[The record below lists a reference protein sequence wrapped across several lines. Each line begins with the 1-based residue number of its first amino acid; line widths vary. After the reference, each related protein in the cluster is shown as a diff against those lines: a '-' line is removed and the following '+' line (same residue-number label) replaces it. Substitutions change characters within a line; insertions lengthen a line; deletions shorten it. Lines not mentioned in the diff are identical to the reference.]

1 MNGRILI
8 IDDDTDLCTLLVRFL
23 KSNGFD
29 AEAAYSGH
37 KGLAAYTAGKFDVV
51 ICDYRLGDMDG
62 IKLVSELKQKDPL
75 ASIIVITAYSVIKTA
90 VEIIKMGAFDYLV
103 KPLIPDEVL
112 KILNDVLSRKNNSY
126 LPVITNSDNLTGSQ
140 GATIP
145 KTPEQQQALP
155 FYRGNS
161 KTTVDLYTQ
170 VDIVAG
176 TNYSVLLYG
185 ESGTGK
191 EVIARTIHQ
200 QSQRAGKPFVALD
213 CGTLSKE
220 LAGSELFGHTKGSFT
235 GALQDKEGH
244 FEMANGGT
252 LFLDEI
258 GNLSLEIQASLLRV
272 IQERKFKRIGGNKEM
287 PVDVR
292 IIVASNENLK
302 DAYQSGKFREDLF
315 HRLNEFAIHLPALRE
330 RKDDIIPLA
339 EYFLN
344 VTNEET
350 GRHIAGFTEEV
361 KQLFLDYNWPGNLRE
376 CRNTI
381 RRAVLLTAEGEL
393 IKPCSLPEEISGCE
407 PEKTDNHFKDRF
419 TFPQSEPTGDT
430 DQLKSAVNKA
440 EFETILAVL
449 QQVNFNKKKAAEIL
463 KIDRKTLYNK
473 LKHLHNLHSS
483 S

>member
-90 VEIIKMGAFDYLV
+90 VEIIKMGAYDYLV

-112 KILNDVLSRKNNSY
+112 KILKDVLTRKNNS
-126 LPVITNSDNLTGSQ
+126 LFPAISNENKLTTGQ
-140 GATIP
+140 GTTIS
-145 KTPEQQQALP
+145 KTHEQQALP
-155 FYRGNS
+155 FYKGHS

-170 VDIVAG
+170 IDIVAG

-235 GALQDKEGH
+235 GALMDKEGH

-287 PVDVR
+287 PVDIR

-302 DAYQSGKFREDLF
+302 EAYQSGKFREDLF

-350 GRHIAGFTEEV
+350 GRQIAGFTDEV
-361 KQLFLDYNWPGNLRE
+361 KQVFLEYSWPGNLRE

-381 RRAVLLTAEGEL
+381 RRAVLLTSEGQL
-393 IKPCSLPEEISGCE
+393 INSNSLPEEMSGLHH
-407 PEKTDNHFKDRF
+407 EKRDQHFNDRF
-419 TFPQSEPTGDT
+419 TFPQSESGGDT

-473 LKHLHNLHSS
+473 LKHLHNLQSS

>member
-8 IDDDTDLCTLLVRFL
+8 IDDDADLCTLLLKFL
-23 KSNGFD
+23 KSNGFE
-29 AEAAYSGH
+29 AEAAYSGN
-37 KGLAAYTAGKFDVV
+37 KGLAAYAAGKFDVV

-62 IKLVSELKQKDPL
+62 IKLVSELKQKDPQV
-75 ASIIVITAYSVIKTA
+75 AIIVITAYSVIKTA
-90 VEIIKMGAFDYLV
+90 VEIIKMGAYDYLV

-112 KILNDVLSRKNNSY
+112 KILNDVLNRKNNN
-126 LPVITNSDNLTGSQ
+126 LFPVVTKGDNVAGSN
-140 GATIP
+140 GSVVTR
-145 KTPEQQQALP
+145 TPDQQQALP
-155 FYRGNS
+155 FYKGQS
-161 KTTVDLYTQ
+161 KTTVDLYNQ

-235 GALQDKEGH
+235 GALLDKEGH

-272 IQERKFKRIGGNKEM
+272 IQERKFKRIGGSKEM

-302 DAYQSGKFREDLF
+302 EAYQTGKFREDLY
-315 HRLNEFAIHLPALRE
+315 HRLNEFAIHLPALRD
-330 RKDDIIPLA
+330 RQDDIIPLA
-339 EYFLN
+339 EYFLT

-350 GRHIAGFTEEV
+350 NRHIAGFTDEV
-361 KQLFLDYNWPGNLRE
+361 KQMFLDYSWPGNLRE

-381 RRAVLLTAEGEL
+381 RRAVLLTAEGQL
-393 IKPCSLPEEISGCE
+393 IKACSLPEEMSGFQQ
-407 PEKTDNHFKDRF
+407 EKADLHYKDQF
-419 TFPQSEPTGDT
+419 LSSKSEIPADT

-473 LKHLHNLHSS
+473 LKHLHNLQSS

>member
-1 MNGRILI
+1 MNGKILI

-23 KSNGFD
+23 KNNGFE
-29 AEAAYSGH
+29 AEAAYSGN

-62 IKLVSELKQKDPL
+62 IKLVSELKQKDPHV
-75 ASIIVITAYSVIKTA
+75 AIIVITAYSVIKTA
-90 VEIIKMGAFDYLV
+90 VEIIKMGAYDYLV

-112 KILNDVLSRKNNSY
+112 KILKDVLNRKNNNQF
-126 LPVITNSDNLTGSQ
+126 PVQANGENTSHAHGT
-140 GATIP
+140 TTP
-145 KTPEQQQALP
+145 KPQDQPLP
-155 FYRGNS
+155 FYKGHS
-161 KTTVDLYTQ
+161 KTTVGLYNQ

-200 QSQRAGKPFVALD
+200 QSQRANKPFVALD

-235 GALQDKEGH
+235 GALLDKEGH

-272 IQERKFKRIGGNKEM
+272 IQERKYKRIGGSKEM

-302 DAYQSGKFREDLF
+302 EAYQTGKFREDLY
-315 HRLNEFAIHLPALRE
+315 HRLNEFPIHLPALRD
-330 RKDDIIPLA
+330 RRDDIIPLA
-339 EYFLN
+339 EYFLQ

-350 GRHIAGFTEEV
+350 NRHITGFTDEV
-361 KQLFLDYNWPGNLRE
+361 KQMFLDYSWPGNLRE

-381 RRAVLLTAEGEL
+381 RRAVLLTPEGQL
-393 IKPCSLPEEISGCE
+393 IKACSLPEEMSGVLQ
-407 PEKTDNHFKDRF
+407 EKSDLLFKDRF
-419 TFPQSEPTGDT
+419 LSAKTEVAVDT

-473 LKHLHNLHSS
+473 LKHLHNLQSS